1 MDQENIPKLKRLAA
15 WKRTLCF
22 GPHRAN
28 EAFRQKVLLA
38 GVARMALLVAVILY
52 DREFIAPY
60 ESTLDAF
67 IDG

>member
-1 MDQENIPKLKRLAA
+1 MDQENIKIEAAGGLKKRLCRPPPR
-15 WKRTLCF
+15 KR
-22 GPHRAN
+22 
-28 EAFRQKVLLA
+28 AFRQKVLLA